1 MSMHLGSGQIRQISF
16 SSLASE
22 KDIVLRPEN
31 DRLGLSLPEKSLPLR
46 IKRNVGS
53 VVVKEVQMY
62 ASSIC
67 PLQGGE
73 VRIPV
78 IRANQLWDRRTM
90 KVDRLNR
97 FQLK

>member
-1 MSMHLGSGQIRQISF
+1 MHLGFGQIRQISF

-31 DRLGLSLPEKSLPLR
+31 DGLGLSLPEKSLPLR

-62 ASSIC
+62 ASSIW
-67 PLQGGE
+67 PLQGGK
-73 VRIPV
+73 VRIPI
-78 IRANQLWDRRTM
+78 IRAN
-90 KVDRLNR
+90 
-97 FQLK
+97 